1 MTDDELSKM
10 RKCAPLL
17 PPPGDEV
24 VLTLLDEIQRLSA
37 ELISVK
43 AENQRLVNAN
53 KGEHDCSWIK
63 EYEHDGVV
71 NMIWS
76 KNRE

>member
-1 MTDDELSKM
+1 MTDEELSKM

-37 ELISVK
+37 ELIRVK
-43 AENQRLVNAN
+43 AENQRLVN

-63 EYEHDGVV
+63 EFEHDGVV
-71 NMIWS
+71 NMISS
-76 KNRE
+76 KNGE

>member
-43 AENQRLVNAN
+43 AENQRLVNDRN
-53 KGEHDCSWIK
+53 VEHDCSWIEELERDEENNTK
-63 EYEHDGVV
+63 
-71 NMIWS
+71 
-76 KNRE
+76 K